1 MTVISLSIG
10 PTSFAPVIDAAV
22 GIVERSNGQYHVL
35 VIIADG
41 QVTRNS
47 DTPHGKFSPQE
58 KATINF
64 IIAASENPTSYQH
77 KRPLPSSC
85 SRISMLLT
93 ESVSYQT
100 CKECGVTLSSC
111 PMCRQEITTRL
122 RLYT

>member
-1 MTVISLSIG
+1 MDHGMMQHFDDNITQRLFDNFQ
-10 PTSFAPVIDAAV
+10 SFALAALME
-22 GIVERSNGQYHVL
+22 IPIQYRITQNL
-35 VIIADG
+35 QIA
-41 QVTRNS
+41 N
-47 DTPHGKFSPQE
+47 
-58 KATINF
+58 
-64 IIAASENPTSYQH
+64 ENPTSYQH

-93 ESVSYQT
+93 EST

>member
-64 IIAASENPTSYQH
+64 IIAASHY
-77 KRPLPSSC
+77 PLNYFGWSW
-85 SRISMLLT
+85 RWTM
-93 ESVSYQT
+93 
-100 CKECGVTLSSC
+100 G
-111 PMCRQEITTRL
+111 
-122 RLYT
+122 